1 LISIRGSSITL
12 KEDENLRPFL
22 AEIQDKEN
30 EMTADVDVQSASVS
44 VVEEKDATGKASKI
58 YEEIKTTLGI
68 DFVPN
73 MYKALAV
80 NPDFLEMTW
89 RKVQAVMGHDGKLG
103 KDTKDIVALTVSI
116 MSGCD
121 YCIGVYNEAVK
132 RAGLNDE
139 ALLELYE
146 VIDLYTGLNRLNIG
160 LQTRKDDKP
169 WHGCGGGR

>member
-1 LISIRGSSITL
+1 
-12 KEDENLRPFL
+12 
-22 AEIQDKEN
+22 
-30 EMTADVDVQSASVS
+30 MTDDSGAQSASVK
-44 VVEEKDATGKASKI
+44 VVEEKNADGKVIKI

-80 NPDFLEMTW
+80 NPDYLELTW
-89 RKVQAVMGHDGKLG
+89 RKVQAVMGNEGRLG
-103 KDTKDIVALTVSI
+103 NNTKDIVALTVSI

-121 YCIGVYNEAVK
+121 YCIGVYNDAVK
-132 RAGLNDE
+132 RAGLDDE

-160 LQTRKDDKP
+160 LQTKMDEKP

>member
-1 LISIRGSSITL
+1 MASIELILEEGSSS
-12 KEDENLRPFL
+12 KV
-22 AEIQDKEN
+22 K
-30 EMTADVDVQSASVS
+30 DV
-44 VVEEKDATGKASKI
+44 
-58 YEEIKTTLGI
+58 YEEIRTTLGI

-80 NPDFLEMTW
+80 NPDYLEITW
-89 RKVQAVMGHDGKLG
+89 KKVQAVMGKDGSLG
-103 KDTKDIVALTVSI
+103 RKTKDIVALTVSI

-132 RAGLNDE
+132 HAGLDDK

-160 LQTRKDDKP
+160 LQTEADEKP
-169 WHGCGGGR
+169 WHGCGEGR